1 MVECLILDRGF
12 AGLSLTG
19 GTALCP
25 RARHFINS
33 LVLVQPR
40 KTGPDMTEKLSTWT

>member
-1 MVECLILDRGF
+1 MNSRPDKQYSEEEHGGSVVERLTRDRGI

-25 RARHFINS
+25 
-33 LVLVQPR
+33 
-40 KTGPDMTEKLSTWT
+40 